1 MKLNDTTRW
10 KIIWLDPFNR
20 SLGRPTAAH
29 RWRLSGRWN
38 EYCMLAPFLSCR
50 FSCCSADFSFQ
61 CYYVD
66 GSLWI
71 DLSILCYISGFY
83 FLIELHGVWED
94 NDRPRNEDLCYLSV
108 DICFADYWC
117 WCKRTI
123 SFGVTTQPRWR
134 HETWLQSVRLERQSL
149 HQDGFHKWIV
159 GFTFAIKRKSMS
171 QRNATLNGFVG
182 NGSNSKSKPF
192 RQNDIL
198 LGAVV
203 MENYR

>member
-38 EYCMLAPFLSCR
+38 EYCMLAPFLCCR

-123 SFGVTTQPRWR
+123 SFGVTTQHRWN
-134 HETWLQSVRLERQSL
+134 TWNLTAGWRVFVWSDRVCLKMAFISELLVL
-149 HQDGFHKWIV
+149 HLPLKENRCHSG
-159 GFTFAIKRKSMS
+159 
-171 QRNATLNGFVG
+171 TL
-182 NGSNSKSKPF
+182 
-192 RQNDIL
+192 R
-198 LGAVV
+198 
-203 MENYR
+203 